1 VIEEISIRDL
11 GVIEH
16 ATLPLGPGF
25 TALTGETGAGKTMV
39 VTALG
44 LLLGQRADSAVVR
57 SGSAQLWVEGRW
69 RVPADGEVAERV
81 RDAGGD
87 LDDAGEASV
96 GELVLSRS
104 VTAEGRSRAIVGGRG
119 APVSVLSE
127 LAEQLVVV
135 HGQSDQI
142 RLRSATAQREAVDRF
157 GGEPLA
163 EALEAYRQAYR
174 RWSANREELAQLVDE
189 RDRRAREADD
199 LRAALSEIEAVA
211 PEPGEDEALAEQA
224 ERLTNL
230 ESLRVAAA
238 VAREA
243 LSAEAS
249 EGPDVRGLLETSR
262 RELERAGSHDPAL
275 QALAETIAGLGF
287 QVEDAAAQLSTY
299 LAALDSDGAHDL
311 EVLQDRR
318 AELAALVRKYGPTL
332 DEVIERAA
340 TGGDRLAEL
349 EGDEERIEQLTT
361 LVADDEAEVETLA
374 ASVSALRSSAA
385 EALAGRVTDELAAL
399 AMADAAIVVDVQQR
413 DDYTLNGRDL
423 VSILLRPHSGAE
435 PRPLGKGASGGELSR
450 VMLAIEV
457 VLAGSDPVPTFVFDE
472 IDAGVGG
479 ASAIEIGRRLARLA
493 ETAQVIVVTHLAQ
506 VAAFATNH
514 LTVVKSGDGSVTGS
528 PRWRGCCRGSPIR
541 RAGSLTPANS
551 SRSQRRRPAST
562 PDGLCGAGV
571 MALTRTHVRTRATRR
586 TLEPRRRPT
595 PGMLPAA
602 PRALIG

>member
-44 LLLGQRADSAVVR
+44 LLLGERADSAVVR
-57 SGSAQLWVEGRW
+57 SGSRQLWVEGRW
-69 RVPADGEVAERV
+69 RVPVDGEVAERV

-87 LDDAGEASV
+87 LDDTDEASF

-104 VTAEGRSRAIVGGRG
+104 VAAEGRSRAFVGGRG
-119 APVSVLSE
+119 APVSVLTE

-157 GGEPLA
+157 GGAPLA
-163 EALEAYRQAYR
+163 DAIHAYRQAYG
-174 RWSANREELAQLVDE
+174 RWSANREELAELIDE

-211 PEPGEDEALAEQA
+211 PEPGEDETLAEQA

-238 VAREA
+238 VARES

-249 EGPDVRGLLETSR
+249 EGPDVRGLLEASR
-262 RELERAGSHDPAL
+262 RELERAGAHDPVL
-275 QALAETIAGLGF
+275 QTLAETIAGLGF

-299 LAALDSDGAHDL
+299 LAALDADGAHDL

-318 AELAALVRKYGPTL
+318 AELAVLVRKYGPTL

-340 TGGDRLAEL
+340 TGGERLAEL
-349 EGDEERIEQLTT
+349 EGDEERIEQLTS
-361 LVADDEAEVETLA
+361 LVTDDEAEVERVA
-374 ASVSALRSSAA
+374 ASISTLRSSAA
-385 EALAGRVTDELAAL
+385 ESLASQVTAELAAL
-399 AMADAAIVVDVQQR
+399 AMPDAEIVVEVHQR
-413 DDYTLNGRDL
+413 EEYTLNGRDS
-423 VSILLRPHSGAE
+423 VSILLRPHAGAE

-493 ETAQVIVVTHLAQ
+493 QTAQVIVVTHLAQ

-514 LTVVKSGDGSVTGS
+514 LTVVKAGDGSVTASSVRQLDGDDRIS
-528 PRWRGCCRGSPIR
+528 EMARLLSGLTDSESGLAHARELIDVARES
-541 RAGSLTPANS
+541 AGIPS
-551 SRSQRRRPAST
+551 
-562 PDGLCGAGV
+562 
-571 MALTRTHVRTRATRR
+571 
-586 TLEPRRRPT
+586 
-595 PGMLPAA
+595 
-602 PRALIG
+602 